1 MMRAPWFS
9 GLILAGLAAVSL
21 SAGHDAGIAQAEV
34 EVPSWASVQKD
45 EAFARAGPMATY
57 QIEWVFRRKHLPVK
71 VIKRYGAWRQIVD
84 PSGWTGWMHSNMLSR
99 KRTAIVTGSVIAI
112 RSAPRDNARLLW
124 RAEPGVVGE
133 LGDCESGWCEFAV
146 EKRAGWVRQD
156 QIWGAGEP

>member
-1 MMRAPWFS
+1 MRAPWFS

-21 SAGHDAGIAQAEV
+21 AAGHDAAIAQAEV
-34 EVPSWASVQKD
+34 EVPYWASVQKD

-71 VIKRYGAWRQIVD
+71 VVKRYGAWRQIVD
-84 PSGWTGWMHSNMLSR
+84 PSGWSGWMHSNMLSR

-133 LGDCESGWCEFAV
+133 LGDCEKGWCEFAV
-146 EKRAGWVRQD
+146 DKRAGWVRQD

>member
-1 MMRAPWFS
+1 MHAFGVSR
-9 GLILAGLAAVSL
+9 LILGGLLALLAMV
-21 SAGHDAGIAQAEV
+21 GHDGASAQAEV
-34 EVPSWASVQKD
+34 KTPYWASIQKD
-45 EAFARAGPMATY
+45 EAYARAGPMGTY

-71 VIKRYGAWRQIVD
+71 VIKRYGVWRQIVD

-112 RSAPRDNARLLW
+112 RSAPRDSARLMW

-133 LGDCESGWCEFAV
+133 LGDCEGGWCELSV
-146 EKRAGWVRQD
+146 EKRSGWVRQD

>member
-1 MMRAPWFS
+1 MRAPWFS

-21 SAGHDAGIAQAEV
+21 AAGHDAAIAQAEV
-34 EVPSWASVQKD
+34 EVPYWASVQKD

-71 VIKRYGAWRQIVD
+71 VVKRYGAWRQIVD
-84 PSGWTGWMHSNMLSR
+84 PSGWSGWMHSNMLSR
-99 KRTAIVTGSVIAI
+99 KRTAIVTGPVIAI

-124 RAEPGVVGE
+124 RAEPGVVRE
-133 LGDCESGWCEFAV
+133 LGDCEGGWCEFAV
-146 EKRAGWVRQD
+146 DKRAGRVRQD

>member
-1 MMRAPWFS
+1 MRAPWFS

-21 SAGHDAGIAQAEV
+21 SAGHDAAIAQAEV
-34 EVPSWASVQKD
+34 EVPYWASVQKD

-84 PSGWTGWMHSNMLSR
+84 PSGWSGWMHSNMLSR
-99 KRTAIVTGSVIAI
+99 KRTAIVTGPVIAI

-146 EKRAGWVRQD
+146 EKRSGWVRQD

>member
-1 MMRAPWFS
+1 MRAPWFS

-21 SAGHDAGIAQAEV
+21 SAGHDAAIAQAEV
-34 EVPSWASVQKD
+34 EVPYWASVQKD

>member
-1 MMRAPWFS
+1 MQLTGFS
-9 GLILAGLAAVSL
+9 RLVLMGMGALSL
-21 SAGHDAGIAQAEV
+21 LAGHDAARAQAEV
-34 EVPSWASVQKD
+34 KVPYWASIQKN

-71 VIKRYGAWRQIVD
+71 VIKRYGVWRQIVD
-84 PSGWTGWMHSNMLSR
+84 PSGWTGWMHANMLSR
-99 KRTAIVTGSVIAI
+99 TRTAIVTGPVIAI
-112 RSAPRDNARLLW
+112 RAEPHDGAKLLW

-133 LGDCESGWCEFAV
+133 LGDCEKGWCEFAV

>member
-1 MMRAPWFS
+1 MRAPWVS
-9 GLILAGLAAVSL
+9 GLILGVLAALSL
-21 SAGHDAGIAQAEV
+21 LAGHDTANAQAEV
-34 EVPSWASVQKD
+34 KVPYWASVQKD

-57 QIEWVFRRKHLPVK
+57 QIEWVFRRKNLPVK
-71 VIKRYGAWRQIVD
+71 VIKRYGVWRQIVD

-99 KRTAIVTGSVIAI
+99 KRTAIVTGPVISI
-112 RSAPRDNARLLW
+112 RAAPQDSAKLLW

-146 EKRAGWVRQD
+146 DKRAGWVRQD

>member
-21 SAGHDAGIAQAEV
+21 SAGHDAAIAQAEV
-34 EVPSWASVQKD
+34 EVPYWASVQKD

>member
-1 MMRAPWFS
+1 MRAPWFS

-21 SAGHDAGIAQAEV
+21 AAGHDAAIAQAEV
-34 EVPSWASVQKD
+34 EVPYWASVQKD

-124 RAEPGVVGE
+124 RAEPGVE
-133 LGDCESGWCEFAV
+133 
-146 EKRAGWVRQD
+146 R
-156 QIWGAGEP
+156 

>member
-1 MMRAPWFS
+1 MRAPWFS

-21 SAGHDAGIAQAEV
+21 SAGHDAAIAQAEV
-34 EVPSWASVQKD
+34 EVPYWASVQKD

-133 LGDCESGWCEFAV
+133 LGDCEKGWCEFAV
-146 EKRAGWVRQD
+146 DKRAGWVRQD
-156 QIWGAGEP
+156 QIWGAGER

>member
-1 MMRAPWFS
+1 MQLTGFS
-9 GLILAGLAAVSL
+9 RLVLMGVGVLSL
-21 SAGHDAGIAQAEV
+21 LAGHDAAWAQAEV
-34 EVPSWASVQKD
+34 KVPYWASIQKN

-71 VIKRYGAWRQIVD
+71 VIKRYGVWRQIVD
-84 PSGWTGWMHSNMLSR
+84 PSGWTGWMHANMLSR
-99 KRTAIVTGSVIAI
+99 TRTAIVTGPVIAI
-112 RSAPRDNARLLW
+112 RAEPQDGAKLLW

-133 LGDCESGWCEFAV
+133 LGDCEKGWCEFAV

>member
-1 MMRAPWFS
+1 MRAPWFS

-21 SAGHDAGIAQAEV
+21 AAGHDAAIAQAEV
-34 EVPSWASVQKD
+34 EVPYWASVQKD

-71 VIKRYGAWRQIVD
+71 VVKRYGAWRQIVD
-84 PSGWTGWMHSNMLSR
+84 PSGWSGWMHSNMLSR

-133 LGDCESGWCEFAV
+133 LGDCEGGWCEFAV
-146 EKRAGWVRQD
+146 DKRAGWVRQD